1 MRLQLF
7 ILLSIVSSSV
17 FSKPIYLR
25 YESLSMD
32 RYEYKMKDDNQL
44 NIPYFIYCANIN
56 DDSKWIFRTG
66 LEKNEYQQNFS
77 GELINLDQL
86 AKSVSETNTIFSIAK
101 DLYIVKQEKYGF
113 NVSKVLEINQLIVQN
128 DVINYISPSI
138 NFTYH
143 QQVEKNVNLASDDSD
158 YEVYYTDANKSG
170 CMNYLHFRLVDKM
183 NMTTAKGMIINS
195 YFGVAQQSL
204 KGNNEIELI
213 KINNVPFDTYERAFC
228 NHEDLHRLSIAYQ
241 PILKEDISI
250 DNSPTTEELN
260 TSMAINNTIKI
271 NSTEVLT
278 EKKGSEVKQD
288 VVLSNL
294 KSMENSAKDKLQE
307 PKVQDTK
314 LVNDPSN
321 PCPPSSNAGIHI
333 VQEGESLYAISKKL
347 GLTVAQLRSWNNLTP
362 DLILRPCM
370 SLVLNE
376 PKNNKSNLKSAEI
389 FTEKGGATIE
399 SLPEWKKNT
408 TGVHIVKSNE
418 NLDQI
423 AAKYGFTTER
433 FKLIN
438 KLENNNLAVGQELK
452 TSDCVC
458 PTPNDRKVEP
468 INEVKTEVIEKI
480 EAKESNKLEKTENLP
495 TTEIKILTKSTTDT
509 KIKSV
514 KKVAKTK
521 YYTVKEDDTLI
532 SIAKKFKMTIE
543 KIRELNNLDEKDTIV
558 PFQKIII
565 E

>member
-44 NIPYFIYCANIN
+44 NLPYFIYSANIN

-66 LEKNEYQQNFS
+66 IEKNEYQQNFS

-113 NVSKVLEINQLIVQN
+113 NVSKVLEINQLLVQN

-143 QQVEKNVNLASDDSD
+143 PQVEKNINLASDDSD
-158 YEVYYTDANKSG
+158 YEVYFTDANKSG
-170 CMNYLHFRLVDKM
+170 CMNYLHFRLLDKM

-195 YFGVAQQSL
+195 NFGVAQQSL

-213 KINNVPFDTYERAFC
+213 KINNVPFDSYERAFC
-228 NHEDLHRLSIAYQ
+228 NNEDLHRLSIAYQ
-241 PILKEDISI
+241 PILKDEISVE
-250 DNSPTTEELN
+250 NSPTTEDLN
-260 TSMAINNTIKI
+260 TSLATNTAKKM

-294 KSMENSAKDKLQE
+294 KSIENNAKDKLQE
-307 PKVQDTK
+307 PKIHDTK
-314 LVNDPSN
+314 LINDPSN
-321 PCPPSSNAGIHI
+321 PCPPSSNVGIHI

-362 DLILRPCM
+362 DLVLRPCM

-376 PKNNKSNLKSAEI
+376 PKNSKSSSKPTEVL
-389 FTEKGGATIE
+389 TEKGGATIE

-408 TGVHIVKSNE
+408 TGIHIVKPNE
-418 NLDQI
+418 TLDQI
-423 AAKYGFTTER
+423 AAKYGFTKDR

-438 KLENNNLAVGQELK
+438 KLDNDNILVGQELK
-452 TSDCVC
+452 ISDCVC

-468 INEVKTEVIEKI
+468 IKEVKTEVIEKI
-480 EAKESNKLEKTENLP
+480 EAKESNNVDKLENLP
-495 TTEIKILTKSTTDT
+495 TTEIKILSKSTNEG
-509 KIKSV
+509 KSKTV
-514 KKVAKTK
+514 KKTSKTK

-543 KIRELNNLDEKDTIV
+543 KIRELNNLDEKDTVV